1 MVGFHPAFSRHV
13 RAEAKHLA
21 KKKKLDSPGKE
32 TPTLSYYLCSLWG
45 TLLRYPI
52 EITMR
57 IMMWESLKH
66 SLLVLLSFPQFFYE
80 IFKNIIIAH
89 KL

>member
-13 RAEAKHLA
+13 RAEAMHLA

-32 TPTLSYYLCSLWG
+32 TPTLSYYLCPLWG
-45 TLLRYPI
+45 TLLRCPI

-57 IMMWESLKH
+57 IMMWES
-66 SLLVLLSFPQFFYE
+66 YTGC
-80 IFKNIIIAH
+80 I
-89 KL
+89 

>member
-13 RAEAKHLA
+13 RAEAKHLT

-32 TPTLSYYLCSLWG
+32 TPTLPYYLCSLWG

-57 IMMWESLKH
+57 IMMWES
-66 SLLVLLSFPQFFYE
+66 YTGC
-80 IFKNIIIAH
+80 I
-89 KL
+89 

>member
-1 MVGFHPAFSRHV
+1 MPIGVMSSYFFHFKRKKMVGFHPAFSRHV

-57 IMMWESLKH
+57 IMMWES
-66 SLLVLLSFPQFFYE
+66 YTGC
-80 IFKNIIIAH
+80 I
-89 KL
+89 

>member
-32 TPTLSYYLCSLWG
+32 TPTLPYYLYSLWA
-45 TLLRYPI
+45 RCYDA
-52 EITMR
+52 
-57 IMMWESLKH
+57 
-66 SLLVLLSFPQFFYE
+66 Q
-80 IFKNIIIAH
+80 
-89 KL
+89 

>member
-45 TLLRYPI
+45 TLLRCPI

-57 IMMWESLKH
+57 K
-66 SLLVLLSFPQFFYE
+66 
-80 IFKNIIIAH
+80 
-89 KL
+89 

>member
-21 KKKKLDSPGKE
+21 KMKKLDSPGKE
-32 TPTLSYYLCSLWG
+32 TPTLSYYLYSLWG
-45 TLLRYPI
+45 TLLRCPI

-57 IMMWESLKH
+57 IMMWES
-66 SLLVLLSFPQFFYE
+66 YTDC
-80 IFKNIIIAH
+80 I
-89 KL
+89 